1 MYYRN
6 MKKTPL
12 VSVIIPSHRPGMVG
26 SLLDSL
32 LVQLG
37 DAICGEIIVIADYPA
52 GNLQLRYPECIWL
65 TIPDR
70 SISRKRNAGAAIA
83 SADLLAFI
91 DDDCIASPE
100 WLEQG
105 ATYMAKHPQTAAVI
119 GSTTIVNSP
128 DIPRSATREY
138 RRLETPGYRANNL
151 FFRSEQLRAAGGFDE
166 RFTVQYEDSDLA
178 FTCLEL
184 GMSIDFCE
192 KIKALHRFREED
204 KWDLLKNCWNRR
216 FYPLLLKKH
225 STEHLKEIGSP
236 IPFSIAAVMV
246 THCAACVFA
255 GKKRLRLWSLPI
267 EAAMLLLLGLRRSG
281 FSPERLLRE
290 AVQLAVAPFALLAA
304 FVYGWFIIAKRPQIP
319 SSLKSRANGL

>member
-6 MKKTPL
+6 MKKTPS
-12 VSVIIPSHRPGMVG
+12 VSIIIPSHRPEMVG

-32 LVQLG
+32 LVQIG
-37 DAICGEIIVIADYPA
+37 DTLCGEIIVIADYPA
-52 GNLQLRYPECIWL
+52 GDLQLRYPDCIWL
-65 TIPDR
+65 AIPDR

-83 SADLLAFI
+83 SADLIAFI
-91 DDDCIASPE
+91 DDDCIASPD

-105 ATYMAKHPQTAAVI
+105 TAYMANHPHTAAVI
-119 GSTTIVNSP
+119 GSTTVVSSP

-151 FFRSEQLRAAGGFDE
+151 FFRSEKLRAAGGFDE

-178 FTCLEL
+178 FTCLEQ

-192 KIKALHRFREED
+192 DIKVIHRFREEE

-225 STEHLKEIGSP
+225 PAGHLKQIGSP
-236 IPFSIAAVMV
+236 VPPSIAAVML
-246 THCAACVFA
+246 THCAAFVFA
-255 GKKRLRLWSLPI
+255 GKKRLRLWGLPI
-267 EAAMLLLLGLRRSG
+267 EAVVLLLLGLRRSG
-281 FSPERLLRE
+281 FHPERLLRE
-290 AVQLAVAPFALLAA
+290 AVQLAIAPFVLFAAL
-304 FVYGWFIIAKRPQIP
+304 VYGWFIIAKRPQGP
-319 SSLKSRANGL
+319 SSLKSHTG